1 MTARLVGSKPAVG
14 SLRTVEAGLELA
26 DMKVLVAELM
36 DEEILARLKAVVQ
49 ADVKYGLSHE
59 QLLEI
64 APAYH
69 GIIVRS
75 ETQINKS
82 FLDAATNLRI
92 VGRAGSGLDNIDV
105 PYATQKGVIVCNTP
119 ESNIISAAEH
129 TLGLLLA
136 SSRNIPWADR
146 FIKSG
151 KWGRKQFEGSEL
163 YNKTLGIIGLGRIG
177 SLVSQRARGFSM
189 RVIAY
194 DPYIPYSRF
203 TNLNVE
209 RMEYL
214 EELLRESDF
223 ITIHTPRTKETLNM
237 ISDEQIAMM
246 KPGIRL
252 VNVARGG
259 LYNEEALLRGLKSG
273 HVASLG
279 VDTWVNEPQD
289 GHPLYEFETVVG
301 TPHLGAS
308 TFEASRRVG
317 EEVIAEVISG
327 LRGQIVKN
335 AINMPALTDE
345 TMTKLQ
351 SFVFLAEQM
360 GILYRHIRRESV
372 KQVEMVFAGKEIEDP
387 EDAKILSLVAVKGIL
402 EGIMASGTVNF
413 VNAGLLAEQTGI
425 QVKETISLE
434 SGDYRNLIQLIV
446 TEGEDSQFVITG
458 TVLEHTHPRIVQIG
472 EFPITFK
479 PEGKMAYVPHRNV
492 PGVIGRVGTIM
503 GEYGVNISRMV
514 TSSGDDNISRDS
526 IMILGLDKDAPQE
539 AMDRCLQMDEIYEM
553 RVIDF

>member
-1 MTARLVGSKPAVG
+1 M
-14 SLRTVEAGLELA
+14 EAGLELA
-26 DMKVLVAELM
+26 ESRVLVAELM
-36 DEEILARLKAVVQ
+36 DEEIIAKLKAAVQ
-49 ADVKYGLSHE
+49 VDVKYGLSHE
-59 QLLEI
+59 ELLEVI
-64 APAYH
+64 PAYH
-69 GIIVRS
+69 GIVVRS

-82 FLDAATNLRI
+82 LLDAATNLRI

-129 TLGLLLA
+129 TLGLMLA

-163 YNKTLGIIGLGRIG
+163 YAKTLGIIGLGRIG

-189 RVIAY
+189 RVVAY

-203 TNLNVE
+203 SNLNVE
-209 RMEYL
+209 RKDKL
-214 EELLRESDF
+214 EDLLAEADYV
-223 ITIHTPRTKETLNM
+223 TIHTPRTKETLNM
-237 ISDEQIAMM
+237 ISDEQIALM
-246 KPGIRL
+246 KPGVRL

-259 LYNEEALLRGLKSG
+259 LYNEDALYRGLKSG
-273 HVASLG
+273 HIASLG
-279 VDTWVNEPQD
+279 VDTWVNEPQND
-289 GHPLYEFETVVG
+289 HPLYEFETVVG

-308 TFEASRRVG
+308 TYEASVRVG
-317 EEVIAEVISG
+317 EEVITEVIAG

-335 AINMPALTDE
+335 AVNMPALSDE
-345 TMTKLQ
+345 KFTELQ
-351 SFVFLAEQM
+351 PFVLLAEQM
-360 GILYRHIRRESV
+360 GILYRQIRRESV
-372 KQVEMVFAGKEIEDP
+372 KKVETLFAGTEIDDP

-402 EGIMASGTVNF
+402 EGFMAAGTVNF

-446 TEGEDSQFVITG
+446 TDSEDKQFTISG

-472 EFPITFK
+472 DFPIVFM
-479 PEGKMAYVPHRNV
+479 PEGRLAYVPHKNV

-503 GEYGVNISRMV
+503 GDYGVNISRMV
-514 TSSGDDNISRDS
+514 TSSGDSNVLRDS
-526 IMILGLDKDAPQE
+526 IMILGLDNDVPQ
-539 AMDRCLQMDEIYEM
+539 AAVDRCLQMDEIYEM
-553 RVIDF
+553 RIINF

>member
-1 MTARLVGSKPAVG
+1 M
-14 SLRTVEAGLELA
+14 ELA
-26 DMKVLVAELM
+26 ESRVLVAELM
-36 DEEILARLKAVVQ
+36 DEEILAKLSAAVQV
-49 ADVKYGLSHE
+49 DVKYGLSHE

-64 APAYH
+64 IPAYH

-75 ETQINKS
+75 ETDIDKS
-82 FLDAATNLRI
+82 LLDAAVNLRI

-151 KWGRKQFEGSEL
+151 KWGRRQFEGSEL
-163 YNKTLGIIGLGRIG
+163 YAKTLGIIGLGRIG

-189 RVIAY
+189 RVISY

-203 TNLNVE
+203 SNLNVE
-209 RMEYL
+209 RKEKL
-214 EELLRESDF
+214 EELLRESDY

-246 KPGIRL
+246 KPGVRL

-259 LYNEEALLRGLKSG
+259 LYNEDALYRGLKSG
-273 HVASLG
+273 HIASLG
-279 VDTWVNEPQD
+279 VDTWVHEPQD
-289 GHPLYEFETVVG
+289 GHPLYEFDTVVG

-308 TFEASRRVG
+308 TFEASKRVG
-317 EEVIAEVISG
+317 EEVIAEVIAG

-335 AINMPALTDE
+335 AVNMPALSDE
-345 TMTKLQ
+345 TFAKLQ
-351 SFVFLAEQM
+351 AFILLAEQM
-360 GILYRHIRRESV
+360 GVLYRQIRRASV
-372 KQVEMVFAGKEIEDP
+372 KRVETLFAGKEIDDP
-387 EDAKILSLVAVKGIL
+387 EDARILSLVAVKGIL
-402 EGIMASGTVNF
+402 EGIMAPGTVNF

-425 QVKETISLE
+425 QVRSTISLE

-446 TEGEDSQFVITG
+446 TDSDDRQFVISG
-458 TVLEHTHPRIVQIG
+458 TVLEHRHPRIVQIG
-472 EFPITFK
+472 DFPIVFM
-479 PEGKMAYVPHRNV
+479 PEGTMAYVPHKNV

-514 TSSGDDNISRDS
+514 TSSGDNHVSRDS
-526 IMILGLDKDAPQE
+526 IMLLGLDNDVPQE
-539 AMDRCLQMDEIYEM
+539 AVDRCLQMDEIYEM
-553 RVIDF
+553 KIINF

>member
-1 MTARLVGSKPAVG
+1 M
-14 SLRTVEAGLELA
+14 EAGLELS
-26 DMKVLVAELM
+26 DSKVLVAELM
-36 DEEILARLKAVVQ
+36 DEEILAKLRAVVQ
-49 ADVKYGLSHE
+49 VDVKYGLSHD

-69 GIIVRS
+69 GIVVRS

-82 FLDAATNLRI
+82 FLDAATSLKI

-136 SSRNIPWADR
+136 SSRNIAWADR

-189 RVIAY
+189 RVISY

-203 TNLNVE
+203 SNLNVE
-209 RMEYL
+209 RRDKL
-214 EELLRESDF
+214 EDLLREADY

-237 ISDEQIAMM
+237 ISDDQIAMM
-246 KPGIRL
+246 KPGVRL

-259 LYNEEALLRGLKSG
+259 LYNEDALYRGLKSG
-273 HVASLG
+273 HIASLG
-279 VDTWVNEPQD
+279 VDTWVHEPQES
-289 GHPLYEFETVVG
+289 HPLYEFETVVG

-308 TFEASRRVG
+308 TYEASKRVG
-317 EEVIAEVISG
+317 EEVISEVIAG

-351 SFVFLAEQM
+351 PFVLLAEQM
-360 GILYRHIRRESV
+360 GILYRQIRRESV
-372 KQVEMVFAGKEIEDP
+372 KQVEMKFAGKEIDDP

-402 EGIMASGTVNF
+402 EGMMTPGTVNF

-434 SGDYRNLIQLIV
+434 SGDYRNLIQLVV
-446 TEGEDSQFVITG
+446 TEGEDQQFVISG
-458 TVLEHTHPRIVQIG
+458 TLLEHKHPRIVQIG
-472 EFPITFK
+472 DFPITFM
-479 PEGKMAYVPHRNV
+479 PEGTMAYVPHKNV
-492 PGVIGRVGTIM
+492 PGVIGRVGGIM
-503 GEYGVNISRMV
+503 GDYGVNISRMV
-514 TSSGDDNISRDS
+514 TSSGDNNVSRDS
-526 IMILGLDKDAPQE
+526 IMLLGLDNDVPQE
-539 AMDRCLQMDEIYEM
+539 AVDRCLQMDEIYEM
-553 RVIDF
+553 RVINF

>member
-1 MTARLVGSKPAVG
+1 
-14 SLRTVEAGLELA
+14 
-26 DMKVLVAELM
+26 M
-36 DEEILARLKAVVQ
+36 DEAIIAKLEASVQ
-49 ADVKYGLSHE
+49 VDVKYGLDHE
-59 QLLEI
+59 RLLEV

-75 ETQINKS
+75 ETQINKG

-136 SSRNIPWADR
+136 SARNIPWADR

-203 TNLNVE
+203 SNLNVE
-209 RMEYL
+209 RREKL
-214 EELLRESDF
+214 EDLLAEADY

-237 ISDEQIAMM
+237 ISDEQIAQMR
-246 KPGIRL
+246 PGVRL

-259 LYNEEALLRGLKSG
+259 LYNEEALYRGMKSG
-273 HVASLG
+273 HIASLG
-279 VDTWVNEPQD
+279 VDTWVHEPQES
-289 GHPLYEFETVVG
+289 HPLYEFNTMVG

-308 TFEASRRVG
+308 TYEASVRVG
-317 EEVIAEVISG
+317 EEVIAEVIAG

-335 AINMPALTDE
+335 AINMPALSDE
-345 TMTKLQ
+345 TFFKLQ
-351 SFVFLAEQM
+351 PFVLLAEQM
-360 GILYRHIRRESV
+360 GILYRQIRRESV
-372 KQVEMVFAGKEIEDP
+372 KRVETLFAGKETDDL

-413 VNAGLLAEQTGI
+413 VNAGILAEQTGI
-425 QVKETISLE
+425 QVKETISSE
-434 SGDYRNLIQLIV
+434 SGDYRNLIQLII
-446 TEGEDSQFVITG
+446 TEGEDKQFVISG
-458 TVLEHTHPRIVQIG
+458 TVLERTHPRIVQIG
-472 EFPITFK
+472 DFPIVFM
-479 PEGKMAYVPHRNV
+479 PEGRMAYVPHKNV

-503 GEYGVNISRMV
+503 GEHGVNISRMV
-514 TSSGDDNISRDS
+514 TSSGDNNVSRDS
-526 IMILGLDKDAPQE
+526 IMVLGLDNDVPQE
-539 AMDRCLQMDEIYEM
+539 AIDRCLQMDEIYEM
-553 RVIDF
+553 RILNF

>member
-1 MTARLVGSKPAVG
+1 M
-14 SLRTVEAGLELA
+14 EAGLELA
-26 DMKVLVAELM
+26 ECKVLVAELM
-36 DEEILARLKAVVQ
+36 DEAIIAKLEASVQ
-49 ADVKYGLSHE
+49 VDVKYGLDHE
-59 QLLEI
+59 RLLEV

-75 ETQINKS
+75 ETQINKG

-136 SSRNIPWADR
+136 SARNIPWADR

-203 TNLNVE
+203 SNLNVE
-209 RMEYL
+209 RREKL
-214 EELLRESDF
+214 EDLLAEADY

-237 ISDEQIAMM
+237 ISDEQIAQMR
-246 KPGIRL
+246 PGVRL

-259 LYNEEALLRGLKSG
+259 LYNEEALYRGMKSG
-273 HVASLG
+273 HIASLG
-279 VDTWVNEPQD
+279 VDTWVHEPQES
-289 GHPLYEFETVVG
+289 HPLYEFNTMVG

-308 TFEASRRVG
+308 TYEASVRVG
-317 EEVIAEVISG
+317 EEVIAEVIAG

-335 AINMPALTDE
+335 AINMPALSDE
-345 TMTKLQ
+345 TFFKLQ
-351 SFVFLAEQM
+351 PFVLLAEQM
-360 GILYRHIRRESV
+360 GILYRQIRRESV
-372 KQVEMVFAGKEIEDP
+372 KRVETLFAGKETDDL

-413 VNAGLLAEQTGI
+413 VNAGILAEQTGI
-425 QVKETISLE
+425 QVKETISSE
-434 SGDYRNLIQLIV
+434 SGDYRNLIQLII
-446 TEGEDSQFVITG
+446 TEGEDKQFVISG
-458 TVLEHTHPRIVQIG
+458 TVLERTHPRIVQIG
-472 EFPITFK
+472 DFPIVFM
-479 PEGKMAYVPHRNV
+479 PEGRMAYVPHKNV

-503 GEYGVNISRMV
+503 GEHGVNISRMV
-514 TSSGDDNISRDS
+514 TSSGDNNVSRDS
-526 IMILGLDKDAPQE
+526 IMVLGLDNDVPQE
-539 AMDRCLQMDEIYEM
+539 AIDRCLQMDEIYEM
-553 RVIDF
+553 RILNF